1 MHSSTTRQ
9 RSPTRAPARGV
20 ASVELALLLPILMLV
35 LFGTIEY
42 GWMFLKNQQLADAAR
57 SGARVAVTAGA
68 TNALARARV
77 DEVMTT
83 AGLAASG
90 YQVTFTPGDIS
101 SAVPGTAVRV
111 EVLVSYAN
119 IGLTGIPLIPVP
131 SALEGQTSMIKE
143 GTP

>member
-1 MHSSTTRQ
+1 MHRSTTEQ
-9 RSPTRAPARGV
+9 RSPTRGL
-20 ASVELALLLPILMLV
+20 ASVELALLLPLLMLV

-42 GWMFLKNQQLADAAR
+42 GWLFLKNQQLADAAR
-57 SGARVAVTAGA
+57 SGARVAVTVGA

-77 DEVMTT
+77 DEVMTN

-90 YQVTFTPGDIS
+90 YQVTFTPGDVAT
-101 SAVPGTAVRV
+101 AVPGTAVRV
-111 EVLVSYAN
+111 EVLVPYAG

-131 SALEGQTSMIKE
+131 TALEGQTSMIKE

>member
-1 MHSSTTRQ
+1 MQNSPIMQ
-9 RSPTRAPARGV
+9 RRLQRGL
-20 ASVELALLLPILMLV
+20 AAVELALLLPLLMLV
-35 LFGTIEY
+35 LFGAIEY

-57 SGARVAVTAGA
+57 SGARVAVIEGA
-68 TNALARARV
+68 TNALVQSRV
-77 DEVMTT
+77 DEVMAN

-90 YQVTFTPGDIS
+90 YQVTLVPGNVAA
-101 SAVPGTAVRV
+101 AVPGTAVRV